1 MSPDPLQSPMAV
13 IRAEDG
19 GTEDWGED
27 TLTGDQLPA
36 STRGVVIRRQ
46 ASGPAIITM
55 VRRSSK
61 VDK

>member
-13 IRAEDG
+13 IRTEDG
-19 GTEDWGED
+19 GTEDGED

-46 ASGPAIITM
+46 PSGAHHH
-55 VRRSSK
+55 RHGQEQL
-61 VDK
+61 